1 MNDTRIEWA
10 HDTLNL
16 WWGCTEVSPQ
26 CDHCYARTW
35 DKRLG
40 GDHWGER
47 GPRLIMP
54 GVWRA
59 IQKTQAQAAATGEIR
74 LQFVMSMGDIFER
87 DMPLVD
93 RKGNP
98 ISQTTG
104 DLRNRLFTEVI
115 PQCPNLVFLLLTKR
129 PQNITRMIP
138 PSWQETPPPNVMFG
152 ASVGTGD
159 PAADTKAIL
168 ALLQAP
174 GQRFLSCEPLLGP
187 VELPSWDSYID
198 PNGFENNGPMTTTLG
213 YAHEPD
219 NPIDWVIVGGE
230 SGTHARP
237 MHPAWL
243 RSLRDQC
250 VASDTPFFFKQW
262 GEWVP
267 PSHVTL
273 PMPQGTMAWPWAT
286 GEMKNL
292 RGDTTMMFR
301 VGKKHAG
308 RTLDGVTW
316 DQFPKLS
323 PPLC

>member
-10 HDTLNL
+10 HDTRNL

-54 GVWRA
+54 GVWSAMR
-59 IQKTQAQAAATGEIR
+59 KTQAQAAATGEIR

-87 DMPLVD
+87 NMPLVD

-187 VELPSWDSYID
+187 LSLTDLVSNVEDFEVITNALTGLITIDGQAHLPGERI
-198 PNGFENNGPMTTTLG
+198 
-213 YAHEPD
+213 H
-219 NPIDWVIVGGE
+219 WVIAGGE
-230 SGTHARP
+230 SGAHARP

-243 RSLRDQC
+243 RFLRDQC

-262 GEWVP
+262 GEWQP
-267 PSHVTL
+267 RMTPFN
-273 PMPQGTMAWPWAT
+273 
-286 GEMKNL
+286 GEQL
-292 RGDTTMMFR
+292 FR